1 MKIITYTLETLLA
14 FLAGTIGFGILS
26 LLLILITIGLNDF
39 EDYFFLLALPILFAP
54 LYEELGKYLSIKIW
68 KIETFYGFFFGLGWG
83 LLEAIIRYVNREIP
97 ASIYPILIHIST
109 AMILCYF
116 IKRKKPILGLI
127 TAIVLH
133 VGYNFLI
140 TKI

>member
-1 MKIITYTLETLLA
+1 MICILNALLA

-68 KIETFYGFFFGLGWG
+68 EIETFYGFFFGFGWG
-83 LLEAIIRYVNREIP
+83 LTESVITYINREFILFFSIP
-97 ASIYPILIHIST
+97 IHIIT
-109 AMILCYF
+109 AIVICYF
-116 IKRKKPILGLI
+116 IKRKKPVLGLI

-133 VGYNFLI
+133 VGYNFFI
-140 TKI
+140 ATIA

>member
-1 MKIITYTLETLLA
+1 MTKRILNALLA
-14 FLAGTIGFGILS
+14 FLAGIIGFGILS
-26 LLLILITIGLNDF
+26 LLLILITFKLNDF
-39 EDYFFLLALPILFAP
+39 EDYFFILALPILFAP

-68 KIETFYGFFFGLGWG
+68 KIETFYGFFFGFGWG
-83 LLEAIIRYVNREIP
+83 LLEAIIHYVNREIP
-97 ASIYPILIHIST
+97 ASIYPILIHIAT

-116 IKRKKPILGLI
+116 IKRKKPIFGLI

-140 TKI
+140 KEILI

>member
-1 MKIITYTLETLLA
+1 MTKRILNALLA
-14 FLAGTIGFGILS
+14 FLAGIIGFGILS

-54 LYEELGKYLSIKIW
+54 LYEELGKYLLIRIS

-109 AMILCYF
+109 AIILCYF
-116 IKRKKPILGLI
+116 IKRKKPIFGLI

-140 TKI
+140 KEILI

>member
-1 MKIITYTLETLLA
+1 MTKRILNALLA
-14 FLAGTIGFGILS
+14 FLAGIIGFGILS

-54 LYEELGKYLSIKIW
+54 LYEELGKYLSLKIW